1 MNRIINSGEYLEK
14 WGVEKGGPYSLEAAI
29 YRNYEVFDERVFLA
43 VLKLMLTV

>member
-14 WGVEKGGPYSLEAAI
+14 WDVEKGDLYALEAAI
-29 YRNYEVFDERVFLA
+29 YRNYEVLDERVFLA